1 MVGKTLPNY
10 SEEMRLRLDGF
21 DLIAGVDEVG
31 RGPLAG
37 PVTAAAVVLDPDK
50 IPAGLN
56 DSKKLTPKIRYGIF
70 EKLKENAYYG
80 IGVSSNNEI
89 DIYGI
94 QNATFKAMERAFL
107 DLRKKF
113 CELNIATILID
124 GNQNPGFQD
133 KFGVDTKLIV
143 KGDTISPSIAAA
155 SIFAKCTR
163 DLHMLEMD
171 TIYKGYGFRTNM
183 GYGTRLHKNKLL
195 VSGSTQ
201 LHRMTFSPMKNM
213 K

>member
-1 MVGKTLPNY
+1 MVDFN
-10 SEEMRLRLDGF
+10 F
-21 DLIAGVDEVG
+21 DKSFENPIVGIDEVG
-31 RGPLAG
+31 RGSWAG
-37 PVTAAAVVLDPDK
+37 PVM
-50 IPAGLN
+50 AGACLLNYKKELPKNLN
-56 DSKKLTPKIRYGIF
+56 DSKKLMPKIRYEIF

-107 DLRKKF
+107 DLRKK
-113 CELNIATILID
+113 CDELIIATILID
-124 GNQNPGFQD
+124 GSQKPHFQD
-133 KFGVDTKLIV
+133 TLGAEIKLII

-163 DLHMLEMD
+163 DLYMIEMD
-171 TIYKGYGFRTNM
+171 MIYEGYGFRTNM
-183 GYGTRLHKNKLL
+183 GYGTSLHKSKILA
-195 VSGSTQ
+195 SGPTQ

-213 K
+213 L